1 MTDAELVEALK
12 SPDWRLRNLYWITD
26 KSGKKVKFA
35 PWPEQ
40 EKFLANLWFRNVILK
55 ARQRGFSTL
64 IQIVGLDTC
73 LFNTNTSAAVIAQD
87 QEAATVIFRK
97 IKFAYDNL
105 PPMVREML
113 PLARDSASELILG
126 NNSSFRVAT
135 SVRSATLQ
143 FLHVSEFGKICAKY
157 PEKAREV
164 LTGSLPAVEPNG
176 IVCIESTAEGREGPF
191 YDMVTTARALADAR
205 KQLSKLDYRF
215 HFASWWDAQEY
226 EMEPEGVTLTPKDVL
241 YFERLEGK
249 VGAQIGPRQRAW
261 YVKTRE
267 TLFAGDEQMMRQEYP
282 SDADEPFEASTEG
295 VYLAEQL
302 AAARREGRIARVPY
316 DPRVPVN
323 TFWDLGLR
331 DTMVIWFHQR
341 VGNDDRW
348 IDYLEGAGEPYEW
361 YVRRMQAKGYVWG
374 KHFLPHDGNKRA
386 PGAETLKTPAD
397 MLEGL
402 GLRDIE
408 IVPRVADVV
417 AGIQQLRMAFSGYWF
432 DEERCAEGLKHLG
445 LYRKEWND
453 RLGVWSERPREDGHD
468 HAADAIR
475 QHAQGYRPS
484 QSTPRKTGTR
494 RNNWRTI

>member
-26 KSGKKVKFA
+26 KGGAKVRFA
-35 PWPEQ
+35 PWAEQ
-40 EKFLANLWFRNVILK
+40 EKFLANLWFRNIILK

-64 IQIVGLDTC
+64 IQLMMLDTC
-73 LFNTNTSAAVIAQD
+73 LFNANTSAAVIAQD

-105 PPMVREML
+105 PQMVREML
-113 PLARDSASELILG
+113 PLARDSASELMLG
-126 NNSSFRVAT
+126 NGSSLRVAT

-164 LTGSLPAVEPNG
+164 LTGSLPAVEQNG
-176 IVCIESTAEGREGPF
+176 IVCIESTAEGREGSF
-191 YDMVTTARALADAR
+191 YDMVTAARALADAQ
-205 KQLSKLDYRF
+205 KALSKLDYRF
-215 HFASWWDAQEY
+215 HFAPWWDAKEY
-226 EMEPEGVTLTPKDVL
+226 EIDPEGVNFTPKDAL
-241 YFERLEGK
+241 YFERMEGR
-249 VGAQIGPRQRAW
+249 AFTEIGPRKRAW
-261 YVKTRE
+261 YVKTRD
-267 TLFAGDEQMMRQEYP
+267 TLFAGDAQMMRQEFP

-302 AAARREGRIARVPY
+302 AAARREGRITRVSY

-341 VGNDDRW
+341 VGIADHW
-348 IDYLEGAGEPYEW
+348 IDYLDGAGEPYEW
-361 YVRRMQAKGYVWG
+361 FVRRMQAKGYVWG

-386 PGAETLKTPAD
+386 QGAEALKTPAD
-397 MLEGL
+397 MLESL

-417 AGIQQLRMAFSGYWF
+417 AGIQQLRMAFSSYWF
-432 DEERCAEGLKHLG
+432 DEEKCAEGLKHLG

-475 QHAQGYRPS
+475 QHAQGYRAPS
-484 QSTPRKTGTR
+484 SRSTQKR
-494 RNNWRTI
+494 RASNWRTA

>member
-323 TFWDLGLR
+323 TFWDIGT
-331 DTMVIWFHQR
+331 DDSMTIWCHQR
-341 VGNDDRW
+341 VGLWDHW
-348 IDYLEGAGEPYEW
+348 IDYIEASGEPFAY
-361 YVRRMQAKGYVWG
+361 YVKAMQAKGYVWG
-374 KHFLPHDGNKRA
+374 KHYLPHDGNKRHQD
-386 PGAETLKTPAD
+386 AEVLKTPVD
-397 MLEGL
+397 MLESL
-402 GLRDIE
+402 GLKDIE
-408 IVPRVADVV
+408 IVPRIADVV
-417 AGIQQLRMAFSGYWF
+417 IGIQQLRDAFSGYRF
-432 DEERCAEGLKHLG
+432 DEDRCSEGLKHLG

-453 RLGVWSERPREDGHD
+453 RLGVWSERPRHDGHS

-475 QHAQGYRPS
+475 QHAQGYRPA
-484 QSTPRKTGTR
+484 QGGTRKTGTR